1 MKSLRINIED
11 TATAEKLRVLLGL
24 FTDDIEIIG
33 LKAGTLLQNKGD
45 EYEKF
50 VAQVLFKK
58 DFKVIQTDKIFLT
71 ADHKVDL
78 IAFNANNFL
87 IQCKDYIIDN
97 PYQIE
102 KQEIIDMEQY
112 IDKFI
117 DHYVWIDEGRI
128 QVLGSS

>member
-11 TATAEKLRVLLGL
+11 TATAEKLQVLLGL
-24 FTDDIEIIG
+24 FTDDIEIIE

-58 DFKVIQTDKIFLT
+58 DFKVIQTGKIFLT

-78 IAFNANNFL
+78 IAFNANDFMRNVYSL
-87 IQCKDYIIDN
+87 DYLCLTML
-97 PYQIE
+97 YLLK
-102 KQEIIDMEQY
+102 KQKTIVR
-112 IDKFI
+112 KA
-117 DHYVWIDEGRI
+117 RK
-128 QVLGSS
+128 